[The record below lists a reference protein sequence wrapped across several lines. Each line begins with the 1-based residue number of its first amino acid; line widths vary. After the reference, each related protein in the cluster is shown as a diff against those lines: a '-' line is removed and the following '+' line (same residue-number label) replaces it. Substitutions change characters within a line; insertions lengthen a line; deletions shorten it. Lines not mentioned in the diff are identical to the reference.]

1 MRTLSTLI
9 VALSVV
15 MLSAC
20 GGVEGPAGYVVL
32 AEEPQPQLDEERQP
46 PALPADRITEKG
58 FAKVEWNP
66 EDAPSLF
73 DAELEYLLDALPSS
87 GEAENIPWPGAYW
100 PTWQDSINNRWAG
113 PSSESPAAKYGEAF
127 GVANVE
133 DRVSQY
139 YGIDRYSSRPSCT
152 SNSDCES
159 AEGSCAIR
167 TGEESGRC
175 IPTWWGICH
184 AWAPAAILEAEPIHP
199 VTREGITFEVND
211 IKALVT
217 LGYDKN
223 YARGVS
229 LRCNQD
235 SSSDEIEYDAYGR
248 PADPECVDTNPGTF
262 HVVLTNYLG
271 IRGESF
277 VEDRTWDAEVW
288 NQPMRGYRVA
298 SMDEITAAEAN
309 QLVGVSADNGSSMS
323 FGDSLAAGAWH
334 HEAKVEVLPGQ
345 SIEVEMSGDGDADLY
360 VRFGAKP
367 TAASYDC
374 RPYLSHSD
382 ERCELVVPEGDS
394 GLFVSVRGYTGVSS
408 VSVSVTV
415 RDSVEGDEYAFNALA
430 ERLYRVRTEVEYIF
444 EPSVSV
450 DGNLADR
457 IDWYTGTDVYEYILE
472 VDASGRVIG
481 GEWLASSRQNHPDF
495 LWLPV
500 SRNPYA
506 RIANGAIKW
515 SRIEELLA
523 ASVAPVGGQDGGHS
537 VIDQQSGELS
547 AGEWAHFGP
556 YDVGSEALTALM
568 TGSGDADLY
577 VRRGAAPTTSEYD
590 CRPYRA
596 DSNEQCEVAGPG
608 SIFVSVRG
616 YGASSFDLDVT
627 YLAGG
632 SDPGTGSADAG
643 DDEHLLE
650 TGSLPHR
657 EWARYSLAVTAGQRI
672 LVSTN
677 STNDVD
683 LYLRMADLP
692 ALQHYD
698 ARGFTSSGDESLD
711 FTAPAAGTL
720 HIGVHAW
727 EAASFTMWT
736 DDP

>member
-1 MRTLSTLI
+1 
-9 VALSVV
+9 
-15 MLSAC
+15 
-20 GGVEGPAGYVVL
+20 VVL
-32 AEEPQPQLDEERQP
+32 GEEPQPQLDEERQP
-46 PALPADRITEKG
+46 PVVSAERFGEKG
-58 FAKVEWNP
+58 LARVEWSP

-73 DAELEYLLDALPSS
+73 DAELEYLLDALPQT

-113 PSSESPAAKYGEAF
+113 PSSESPASKYGEAF
-127 GVANVE
+127 GVADVE
-133 DRVSQY
+133 DRVSRH

-152 SNSDCES
+152 SDSDCQA

-184 AWAPAAILEAEPIHP
+184 AWAPAALLEAEPIHP
-199 VTREGITFEVND
+199 VTRDGVTFEVND

-217 LGYDKN
+217 LGYDKS

-235 SSSDEIEYDAYGR
+235 SSGDEIEYDAYGR

-288 NQPMRGYRVA
+288 NQPMRGYRVE
-298 SMDEITAAEAN
+298 SMDEVTAAQAN
-309 QLVGVSADNGSSMS
+309 QLVGVTGGGGSAMS

-334 HEAKVEVLPGQ
+334 HEAEIEVLPGQ
-345 SIEVEMSGDGDADLY
+345 SVEVEMAGDGDADLY

-367 TAASYDC
+367 TETSYAC
-374 RPYLSHSD
+374 RPYLGHSD
-382 ERCELVVPEGDS
+382 ERCELVVPAGES
-394 GLFVSVRGYTGVSS
+394 GLFVSVRGYTGISNVA
-408 VSVSVTV
+408 VSVTV
-415 RDSVEGDEYAFNALA
+415 GDSVGSDEYAFNALA
-430 ERLYRVRTEVEYIF
+430 ERLYRVRTRVEYIF

-450 DGNLADR
+450 DGNLAER
-457 IDWYTGTDVYEYILE
+457 IDMYTGTDFYEYLLE
-472 VDASGRVIG
+472 VDSAGMVIG
-481 GEWLASSRQNHPDF
+481 GEWLGSSRQNHPDF

-500 SRNPYA
+500 MRNPYA
-506 RIANGAIKW
+506 PIANGAIKW

-523 ASVAPVGGQDGGHS
+523 ASVAPLGGQEGGNS
-537 VIDQQSGELS
+537 VLHHESGELA

-556 YDVGSEALTALM
+556 YEVGSHNLSALL

-577 VRRGAAPTTSEYD
+577 VRRGAAPTTGDYD
-590 CRPYRA
+590 CRPYRS

-608 SIFVSVRG
+608 SFFIGVRG
-616 YGASSFDLDVT
+616 YGASSFDLDVSFQ
-627 YLAGG
+627 LGG
-632 SDPGTGSADAG
+632 SDPGAGSADAG
-643 DDEHLLE
+643 AGEHLVE
-650 TGSLPHR
+650 AGSLPRR

-672 LVSTN
+672 LVHTN
-677 STNDVD
+677 SANDVD

-692 ALQHYD
+692 SMQDYD
-698 ARGFTSSGDESLD
+698 ARGFTSSGDENLE

-736 DDP
+736 EEL